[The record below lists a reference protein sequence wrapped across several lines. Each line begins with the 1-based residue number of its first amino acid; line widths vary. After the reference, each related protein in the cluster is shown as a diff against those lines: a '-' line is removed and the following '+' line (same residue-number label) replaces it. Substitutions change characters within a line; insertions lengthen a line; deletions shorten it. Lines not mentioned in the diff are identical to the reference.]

1 MQCLDGNLTRF
12 GKGNK
17 EGGKG
22 GGGTERGWME
32 VSMAVGGIGGWGA
45 VRGQGEGGERCDRW
59 EVLQED
65 AGTVVTGC

>member
-1 MQCLDGNLTRF
+1 MDGGVDGRWRC
-12 GKGNK
+12 
-17 EGGKG
+17 
-22 GGGTERGWME
+22 RGM
-32 VSMAVGGIGGWGA
+32 GGA